1 MSDENNAT
9 LLQAIKDLSMH
20 WERTKETWRDGKAA
34 EFEHN
39 YLERLPHLTA
49 RTSSAMDEISV
60 LLRKVQLDCE

>member
-20 WERTKETWRDGKAA
+20 WERTKDTWRDVKAA

-39 YLERLPHLTA
+39 YLERLPNLAA
-49 RTSSAMDEISV
+49 RTSTAMDEISV